1 MAVALGVTVTDGPG
15 SGGATSLVAR
25 RDAAVLAGVVSATAR
40 RSRRSTAIVPGVTE
54 TGGHGVAAVRQW
66 RRGGVA
72 AMVALAAAVS
82 LAAFKNIFF
91 FESSLLSTVI
101 SVEIALAYIPLVITY
116 PSIYYD
122 HSIFRGAQFSFVGL
136 LR

>member
-1 MAVALGVTVTDGPG
+1 MKIVKEEVKQRR
-15 SGGATSLVAR
+15 LVG
-25 RDAAVLAGVVSATAR
+25 D
-40 RSRRSTAIVPGVTE
+40 STAIVPGVTE

-66 RRGGVA
+66 RRCGNGSVGSGGV
-72 AMVALAAAVS
+72 
-82 LAAFKNIFF
+82 FGGFQKHIF